1 MKITLDRVSK
11 QYSKRLVVD
20 KVSLDVSRGEVV
32 GLLGPNG
39 AGKTTTFYVITGLE
53 KPDQGRVRLDG
64 QDITSLPM
72 YKRAR
77 LGIGYLPQEK
87 SIFRRLSIED
97 NILLVLEQ
105 SGVPRRYW
113 RKRLEELLEEFGIGR
128 IRRSL
133 GAQVSGGE
141 ARRVEIARSLA
152 TGVEG
157 PNFLLLDEPFAGIDP
172 IAVAEIQKMV
182 TRLRDRGIGILI
194 TDHNVRATLNTTDR
208 AYIMNEGKLLA
219 AGSPN
224 ELATNESVREYYLG
238 RDFVM

>member
-1 MKITLDRVSK
+1 MKIALDRVSK
-11 QYSKRLVVD
+11 RYSKRLVVD
-20 KVSLDVSRGEVV
+20 GVSLDVSRGEVV

-39 AGKTTTFYVITGLE
+39 AGKTTTFYLITGLE
-53 KPDQGRVRLDG
+53 RPDQGRIRLNG
-64 QDITSLPM
+64 QEITGLPM

-87 SIFRRLSIED
+87 SIFRRLSIEE

-113 RKRLEELLEEFGIGR
+113 RKRLEELLEEFGIAR
-128 IRRSL
+128 IRHSL

-157 PNFLLLDEPFAGIDP
+157 PSFLLLDEPFAGIDP

-208 AYIMNEGKLLA
+208 AYIMNEGKVLA
-219 AGSPN
+219 AGNPK
-224 ELATNESVREYYLG
+224 ELASNETVREYYLG

>member
-1 MKITLDRVSK
+1 VKITLDHVSK

-182 TRLRDRGIGILI
+182 MRLRDRGIGILI

-224 ELATNESVREYYLG
+224 ELATNETVREYYLG

>member
-1 MKITLDRVSK
+1 VKIILDHVSK

-87 SIFRRLSIED
+87 SIFRRLSIEE

-224 ELATNESVREYYLG
+224 ELATNETVREYYLG

>member
-1 MKITLDRVSK
+1 VKITLDRVSK